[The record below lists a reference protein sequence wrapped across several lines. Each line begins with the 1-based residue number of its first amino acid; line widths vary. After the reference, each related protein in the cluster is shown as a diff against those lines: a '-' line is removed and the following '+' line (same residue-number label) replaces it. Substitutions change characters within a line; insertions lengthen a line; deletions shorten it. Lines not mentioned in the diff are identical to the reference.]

1 MAAELK
7 QFPLEANRGNLAAK
21 LKQFPLE
28 ANRGVDTQSGL
39 LCDMQ
44 GCAVNFEPVRV
55 KAGERLVPLQPELK
69 YQLAMYSPEPDSQ
82 YIYTFSYPPEANL
95 TKFCPDQSVFTWHT
109 ASHLFAEAAYVRVIL
124 RTELKQDG
132 TTLADFFRWEVDAGC
147 EKPLS
152 HRVKEQEEP
161 LSCLSDA
168 SGEALPSWIEKEAE
182 RVARR
187 VQQCRRA
194 DDLVFFLLTDIH
206 YTTGCNWPCT
216 AVSLSVAKQQ
226 IKPDGIIQLGD
237 ITDGLL
243 PMEWT
248 QRYAGR
254 VLSDI
259 KALGLPVFGCL
270 GNHDRNFFRGNTQG
284 LSLKA
289 CSRLCLGR
297 DDPDYYIDYPDQRLR
312 MIFLDSFDPERKER
326 YGFSIK
332 TLHHLLEM
340 LDETPYGWRVLVFSH
355 VPPLAR
361 LHVWSN
367 TILGSEDAIGL
378 LQKFR
383 GKRNLS
389 VAWVHGHN
397 HADQVFNGPGFPV
410 VSIGCSKLEAFSE
423 YKPEGSVTRM
433 RRIGNSTQE
442 LWDVLVFHTHG
453 SDFDL
458 IRYGAGPDRYV
469 HMR

>member
-28 ANRGVDTQSGL
+28 ANRSVDTQTGL
-39 LCDMQ
+39 LCDWQ
-44 GCAVNFEPVRV
+44 GVAVNFEPMRV
-55 KAGERLVPLQPELK
+55 KAGEILVPLQPELE
-69 YQLAMYSPEPDSQ
+69 YQLAMYSQDPDSQ
-82 YIYTFSYPPEANL
+82 YIYTYSYPPEANL
-95 TKFCPDQSVFTWHT
+95 TKFCPDQSVFNWQTG
-109 ASHLFAEAAYVRVIL
+109 SHLFVEAAYVRVIM
-124 RTELKQDG
+124 RAEVQQG
-132 TTLADFFRWEVDAGC
+132 QTTLADFFRWEEDAGC
-147 EKPLS
+147 E
-152 HRVKEQEEP
+152 EP
-161 LSCLSDA
+161 LYPSSDET
-168 SGEALPSWIEKEAE
+168 GEEELPCWIEEEAE
-182 RVARR
+182 RVAKR

-194 DDLVFFLLTDIH
+194 DDLVFFLLSDIH
-206 YTTGCNWPCT
+206 YTTGCNWPST
-216 AVSLSVAKQQ
+216 AVSLAEAKQR

-243 PMEWT
+243 STEWT

-289 CSRLCLGR
+289 CSQLCLGR
-297 DDPDYYIDYPDQRLR
+297 DDPDYYTDYPDQRLR
-312 MIFLDSFDPERKER
+312 TIFLDSFDPERRER

-355 VPPLAR
+355 VPPLAK
-361 LHVWSN
+361 LHVWSD
-367 TILGSEDAIGL
+367 TILGSEDAMGL

-397 HADQVFNGPGFPV
+397 HADQIFNGSGFPI
-410 VSIGCSKLEAFSE
+410 VSIGCSKLEAFPE
-423 YKPEGSVTRM
+423 YKPKDSVTRM
-433 RRIGNSTQE
+433 RRLGEPSQE
-442 LWDVLVFHTHG
+442 LWDVLVFHTNG

-469 HMR
+469 QMR